1 MVSVQG
7 KKSSTNTS
15 IKKVINLESA
25 GRMKDA
31 LLQMGIKTH
40 RKRTNIYYFI
50 FSFFPL
56 FQWPDCNSDFSELT
70 N

>member
-25 GRMKDA
+25 GRKKDA

-40 RKRTNIYYFI
+40 RKRTII
-50 FSFFPL
+50 SFFVFFP
-56 FQWPDCNSDFSELT
+56 CFSGQT
-70 N
+70 ATVISPS